1 MDIREIMERIPHRYP
16 MILLDRVVELEPGQ
30 RGVGIKCVSI
40 GEPYFQGHFPKFP
53 IVPGVLIIE
62 SLAQLAAVIFSEPPA
77 KNGEWERKSEP
88 TEEDRPGY
96 LAQVNMRY
104 RQPVKP
110 GDVMRLEIELIKR
123 MGRTCKVK
131 ARVTVEDQIVAQ
143 GEMTFA

>member
-1 MDIREIMERIPHRYP
+1 MNAKEIMERIPHRFP
-16 MILLDRVVELEPGQ
+16 MLLIDRVIEIEPGQ
-30 RGVGIKCVSI
+30 KGIGIKCVTI
-40 GEPYFQGHFPKFP
+40 NEPYFAGHFPQFP

-62 SLAQLAAVIFSEPPA
+62 SLAQLAAVVLAEIPPTGMEKEQKTEPS
-77 KNGEWERKSEP
+77 K
-88 TEEDRPGY
+88 EDRPGY

-131 ARVTVEDQIVAQ
+131 ATATVEDQIVAQ